1 MSKPHKTDPLSIT
14 SLIAVTQTALGCG
27 LGLLVANKLPRSARK
42 IVAATMISVG
52 AISTLPLIAE
62 AITRRWKGPESARG
76 MRKRLES
83 IREDSGLAD
92 ELNEVF

>member
-1 MSKPHKTDPLSIT
+1 MSMPRKTDPLSVT

-27 LGLLVANKLPRSARK
+27 LGLLVANRLPRSARK

-52 AISTLPLIAE
+52 AISTLPLLVE
-62 AITRRWKGPESARG
+62 AIRRKWKGPESERG
-76 MRKRLES
+76 MRKKLER

>member
-1 MSKPHKTDPLSIT
+1 MSTPRKTDPLSVT

-27 LGLLVANKLPRSARK
+27 LGLLVANRLPRSARK

-52 AISTLPLIAE
+52 AISTLPLLVE
-62 AITRRWKGPESARG
+62 AIRRKWKGPESERG
-76 MRKRLES
+76 MRKKLER

>member
-1 MSKPHKTDPLSIT
+1 MSTPRKTDPLSAT

-27 LGLLVANKLPRSARK
+27 LGLLVANRLPRSARK

-52 AISTLPLIAE
+52 AISTLPLLVE
-62 AITRRWKGPESARG
+62 AIRRKWKGPESERG
-76 MRKRLES
+76 MRKKLER